1 MIGEIDAHYIQYSLG
16 ISLNTREISY
26 SLWTAFRSALQ
37 LRNGTS
43 NDIRKSPL
51 MDKLSEYLGE
61 GVGFSSGY
69 FNISKGAQFSL
80 LYFRNI
86 KLLSYPLL
94 AIFVSWNHS
103 KSVSGAMRL
112 LGGHLLWSL
121 GKIMRKKKD
130 VPERS
135 LRKLIDVSETT
146 ERLEGSNQM
155 VPIRLG
161 R

>member
-16 ISLNTREISY
+16 ISLNTGEICY

-37 LRNGTS
+37 LRNGNS

-51 MDKLSEYLGE
+51 MDKLGEHLGE

-69 FNISKGAQFSL
+69 YNISKGAQFSL
-80 LYFRNI
+80 LYFRSI
-86 KLLSYPLL
+86 KPISYPLL

-103 KSVSGAMRL
+103 KSFLGAFRL
-112 LGGHLLWSL
+112 LGRHFLWSIGQIL
-121 GKIMRKKKD
+121 RKNKD
-130 VPERS
+130 IPERS

-146 ERLEGSNQM
+146 ERLEGSNRM
-155 VPIRLG
+155 IPIRLG